1 MIYKRLKENKIPRSG
16 VQIMS
21 QHVVV
26 VGAVALGPKAACRFK
41 RLEPDSKV
49 TMVDYSDLI
58 SYGGCGIPYFVSGDV
73 SDASQ
78 LQSTSFHMVRDAKF
92 FQNVKDIN
100 VLINTR
106 AVSIDRNNKTIKV
119 QNILDQREEDIPY
132 DQLVLGTGSRPK
144 RLSIPGADL
153 KGVFTVSN
161 LHEAMAIKQ
170 GLANGEVEKA
180 VILGSGA
187 IGLEMAEALADL
199 WGIDTTVI
207 ARSDQLLSRL
217 VSPNMARM
225 AQCHL
230 EENDVSVHLNE
241 SVLRFEG
248 ADQVERVITDKGV
261 IDANMVIMAVGVIP
275 NGDLAKEA
283 GLNVS
288 AGGAIMV
295 NERMETS
302 DPHIFAG
309 GDCVEIRNLLTGKP
323 GFFPSGSLANRQGRV
338 IGTNLAG
345 GDAKFEGAVG
355 TFVIKVFEMS
365 LASAG
370 MTLKT
375 AKAEG
380 WDALSVFVSQ
390 FDRAHFYPE
399 KGLMYMELIV
409 DRKTEKV
416 LGVQGLGDM
425 TDAVFAR
432 VNAVAAILKYGPTT
446 ADISN
451 LELLYAPPF
460 SAAMDIVNALGN
472 TAENVLRV
480 KNKLIDVDLFAKWWR
495 DKADNDAVFLDCR
508 GWGNAKPFVE
518 KYPDDWKSIPQD
530 ELKQRMDEVPR
541 DKPLVLICN
550 TGVRSYEAQLE
561 LKQKG
566 ITDSYNLQGGMA
578 TVKKWGLDI

>member
-1 MIYKRLKENKIPRSG
+1 
-16 VQIMS
+16 MS
-21 QHVVV
+21 QHIVVI
-26 VGAVALGPKAACRFK
+26 GAVALGPKAACRFK

-49 TMVDYSDLI
+49 TMVDQSDLI

-92 FQNVKDIN
+92 FQSVKDID
-100 VLINTR
+100 VLINTG
-106 AVSIDRNNKTIKV
+106 VLSIDRNNKTV
-119 QNILDQREEDIPY
+119 RVRNVLDQQEEDLSY
-132 DQLVLGTGSRPK
+132 DQLVLATGSRPK
-144 RLSIPGADL
+144 RLPVPGADL

-161 LHEAMAIKQ
+161 LNEAVAIKQ
-170 GLANGEVEKA
+170 GLADGEVEKA
-180 VILGSGA
+180 VVVGAGA

-199 WGIDTTVI
+199 WGIETTVI
-207 ARSDQLLSRL
+207 EVADQILPGI

-230 EENDVSVHLNE
+230 EENDIAIRLDEMVQ
-241 SVLRFEG
+241 RIEG
-248 ADQVERVITDKGV
+248 TDRVEKVTTDKGT
-261 IDANMVIMAVGVIP
+261 IDADMVIMAVGVAP
-275 NGDLAKEA
+275 NGELAKAA
-283 GLNVS
+283 GLEVS
-288 AGGAIMV
+288 ASGAIMV
-295 NERMETS
+295 NERMQTS

-309 GDCVEIRNLLTGKP
+309 GDCVEVSNLLTGKP
-323 GFFPSGSLANRQGRV
+323 GYFPSGSLANRQGRV

-345 GDAKFEGAVG
+345 GNAKFEGAVG
-355 TFVIKVFEMS
+355 TFIIKVFEMS

-370 MTLKT
+370 MSLKT
-375 AKAEG
+375 ARAEG

-399 KGLMYMELIV
+399 KDLMYLELIV

-416 LGVQGLGDM
+416 LGIQGLGGM

-432 VNAVAAILKYGPTT
+432 VNAVAAVLKYGPTT

-472 TAENVLRV
+472 TAENVLRG
-480 KNKLIDVDLFAKWWR
+480 KIKLIDVDQFAEWWQDR
-495 DKADNDAVFLDCR
+495 ESSDAVFLDCR
-508 GWGNAKPFVE
+508 GWGNAKPFAE

-530 ELKQRMDEVPR
+530 ELKTRMDEVPR
-541 DKPLVLICN
+541 DKPVVLICN
-550 TGVRSYEAQLE
+550 TGVRSYEAQLN
-561 LKQKG
+561 LRQKG
-566 ITDSYNLQGGMA
+566 ITNTYNLQGGMA
-578 TVKKWGLDI
+578 TVKKWGFGL

>member
-1 MIYKRLKENKIPRSG
+1 
-16 VQIMS
+16 MS

-49 TMVDYSDLI
+49 TMVDQSDLI

-92 FQNVKDIN
+92 FQSVKDID
-100 VLINTR
+100 VLTNTG
-106 AVSIDRNNKTIKV
+106 VLSIDRNSKTVKV
-119 QNILDQREEDIPY
+119 RNVLDQREEDLPY
-132 DQLVLGTGSRPK
+132 DQLVLATGSRPK
-144 RLSIPGADL
+144 RLPVPGADL

-161 LHEAMAIKQ
+161 LNEAMAIKQ
-170 GLANGEVEKA
+170 GLADGEVEKA
-180 VILGSGA
+180 VVIGAGA

-199 WGIDTTVI
+199 WGIETTVI
-207 ARSDQLLSRL
+207 EVADQILPGI
-217 VSPNMARM
+217 VSPNIARM

-230 EENDVSVHLNE
+230 DENDIAVRLDEMVQRL
-241 SVLRFEG
+241 EG
-248 ADQVERVITDKGV
+248 TDRVEKVTTDKGT
-261 IDANMVIMAVGVIP
+261 IDADMVIMAVGVAP
-275 NGDLAKEA
+275 NGELAKAA
-283 GLNVS
+283 GLEVS
-288 AGGAIMV
+288 ANGAIAV
-295 NERMETS
+295 NERMQTS

-309 GDCVEIRNLLTGKP
+309 GDCVEVLHLLTGKP
-323 GFFPSGSLANRQGRV
+323 GYFPSGSLANRQGRV

-345 GDAKFEGAVG
+345 GNAKFEGAVG
-355 TFVIKVFEMS
+355 TFIIKVFEMS

-370 MTLKT
+370 ISLKT
-375 AKAEG
+375 AKAEES
-380 WDALSVFVSQ
+380 DALSVFVSQ

-399 KGLMYMELIV
+399 KDLMYLELIV

-416 LGVQGLGDM
+416 LGIQGLGGM

-432 VNAVAAILKYGPTT
+432 VNAVAAVLKYGPTT

-472 TAENVLRV
+472 TAENVLRR
-480 KNKLIDVDLFAKWWR
+480 KIKLIDVDQFAEWWQDR
-495 DKADNDAVFLDCR
+495 EGSDAVFLDCR
-508 GWGNAKPFVE
+508 GWGNAKPFAE

-530 ELKQRMDEVPR
+530 ELKTRMDEVPR
-541 DKPLVLICN
+541 DKPVVLICN
-550 TGVRSYEAQLE
+550 TGVRSYEAQLN
-561 LKQKG
+561 LRQKG
-566 ITDSYNLQGGMA
+566 ITNTYNLQGGMA
-578 TVKKWGLDI
+578 TVKKWGFDL

>member
-1 MIYKRLKENKIPRSG
+1 M
-16 VQIMS
+16 
-21 QHVVV
+21 
-26 VGAVALGPKAACRFK
+26 
-41 RLEPDSKV
+41 
-49 TMVDYSDLI
+49 
-58 SYGGCGIPYFVSGDV
+58 

-92 FQNVKDIN
+92 FQNVKDID
-100 VLINTR
+100 VLTNTR
-106 AVSIDRNNKTIKV
+106 ALFIDRSKKTIRV
-119 QNILDQREEDIPY
+119 QNTLDQREEDLAY
-132 DQLVLGTGSRPK
+132 DQLVLGTGSRPE
-144 RLSIPGADL
+144 RPPIPGADL
-153 KGVFTVSN
+153 KGVLTVSN
-161 LHEAMAIKQ
+161 LNEAMAIKQ
-170 GLANGEVEKA
+170 RLANGEVEKA

-217 VSPNMARM
+217 ISPNMARM
-225 AQCHL
+225 AQRHL
-230 EENDVSVHLNE
+230 EENDISVRLNE
-241 SVLRFEG
+241 TVLRLEG
-248 ADQVERVITDKGV
+248 TDKVERVVTDKGI
-261 IDANMVIMAVGVIP
+261 IDADMVIMAVGVIP
-275 NGDLAKEA
+275 NSDLAREA

-288 AGGAIMV
+288 ADGAIMV

-345 GDAKFEGAVG
+345 GDAKFEGVVG
-355 TFVIKVFEMS
+355 TFVMKIFEMS

-370 MTLKT
+370 LTLKR
-375 AKAEG
+375 AKTEG

-416 LGVQGLGDM
+416 LGVQGLGGM
-425 TDAVFAR
+425 SDAVFAR

-460 SAAMDIVNALGN
+460 SAAHGYRECSGQYGRKCF
-472 TAENVLRV
+472 TR
-480 KNKLIDVDLFAKWWR
+480 KKQ
-495 DKADNDAVFLDCR
+495 ADRRGSVCR
-508 GWGNAKPFVE
+508 MVAR
-518 KYPDDWKSIPQD
+518 
-530 ELKQRMDEVPR
+530 QRRP
-541 DKPLVLICN
+541 
-550 TGVRSYEAQLE
+550 
-561 LKQKG
+561 
-566 ITDSYNLQGGMA
+566 
-578 TVKKWGLDI
+578 